1 MNRAPP
7 AVDPSPGDNVS
18 LSSDLRIA
26 VLPGDGIG
34 IEVMEACLEVLD
46 RLTKRVGNTRFVW
59 NKLQGG
65 AIAYRDTGTA
75 LSDDAM
81 KQIGAAD
88 AILFGAMGMPDIRYP
103 DGTEIAPQ
111 LDIRIEYELY
121 AGVRPIR
128 TLPGMAGPLRDPRC
142 AQIDFV
148 ILREQTEGLYY
159 SRGRGVMQDA
169 DTALDTMRITRAG
182 CERVF
187 DYAFRL
193 AAQRRKRG
201 RPGNVTCVDKAGV
214 LKSYAFMRGIFE
226 ERSRHF
232 PEFKSDCANID
243 ATALNLL
250 LKPWEFDVIVTE
262 NMFGDILSDLGA
274 GLIGGMGFA
283 PSGDIGDRH
292 GLFQPCHGTAPDI
305 AGSGKANPT
314 AMFLSAA
321 MMLDWLGSQ
330 KGVERLS
337 EAARMLEEAVRNAF
351 ARGSLRPFELG
362 GSDGTVAIT
371 RAVLAE
377 LAKA

>member
-1 MNRAPP
+1 VP
-7 AVDPSPGDNVS
+7 VT
-18 LSSDLRIA
+18 SDLKIA

-34 IEVMEACLEVLD
+34 IEVMDACLPLLDAIAARMGRFRFNWD
-46 RLTKRVGNTRFVW
+46 RLP
-59 NKLQGG
+59 GG

-75 LSDDAM
+75 LSDEVM
-81 KQIGAAD
+81 KKVGTAD

-111 LDIRIEYELY
+111 LDIRMEYELY

-128 TLPGMAGPLRDPRC
+128 ALPGTKGPLRDARS
-142 AQIDFV
+142 AEIDFV

-169 DTALDTMRITRAG
+169 DTALDTMRLTRSG

-187 DYAFRL
+187 NYAFRL
-193 AAQRRKRG
+193 AGQRRKRG
-201 RPGNVTCVDKAGV
+201 RPGKVTCVDKAGV
-214 LKSYAFMRGIFE
+214 LKSYAFMRQVFE
-226 ERSRHF
+226 ESSRKF
-232 PEFKSDCANID
+232 PGYDADCANID

-250 LKPWEFDVIVTE
+250 LKPWSFDVIVTE

-292 GLFQPCHGTAPDI
+292 GMFQPCHGTAPDI
-305 AGSGKANPT
+305 AGTGKANPT

-321 MMLDWLGSQ
+321 MMLDWLGNQ
-330 KGVERLS
+330 HGVGNLT
-337 EAARMLEEAVRNAF
+337 EAADVLESAVRTAF
-351 ARGSLRPFELG
+351 AKGTLRPYEFG
-362 GSDGTVAIT
+362 GSDGTAAIT
-371 RAVLAE
+371 QAVLAGIS
-377 LAKA
+377 KA

>member
-1 MNRAPP
+1 MHCAPP
-7 AVDPSPGDNVS
+7 AVDPSPGGNVS
-18 LSSDLRIA
+18 LGSDLRIA

-34 IEVMEACLEVLD
+34 IEVMEACLEVLET
-46 RLTKRVGNTRFVW
+46 LTQKVGSTRFVW

-81 KQIGAAD
+81 KQLGTAD

-128 TLPGMAGPLRDPRC
+128 TLPGMAGPLRDPRS

-169 DTALDTMRITRAG
+169 DTALDTLRITRSG

-214 LKSYAFMRGIFE
+214 LKSYAFMRRVFE
-226 ERSRHF
+226 ERSRNF
-232 PEFKSDCANID
+232 PGFKSDCANVD

-250 LKPWEFDVIVTE
+250 LKPWAFDVIVTE
-262 NMFGDILSDLGA
+262 NMFGDILSDLAA

-292 GLFQPCHGTAPDI
+292 GMFQPCHGTAPDI
-305 AGSGKANPT
+305 AGTGKANPT

-321 MMLDWLGSQ
+321 MMLDWLGDQ
-330 KGVERLS
+330 HGIGRLS
-337 EAARMLEEAVRNAF
+337 EAAEILENAVRNAF
-351 ARGSLRPFELG
+351 ARGALRPFEFG
-362 GSDGTVAIT
+362 GNDGTAAIT
-371 RAVLAE
+371 RAVLSE

>member
-1 MNRAPP
+1 V
-7 AVDPSPGDNVS
+7 VDASPGGNVP
-18 LSSDLRIA
+18 LGSDLRIA

-34 IEVMEACLEVLD
+34 IEVMDACLEVLD
-46 RLTKRVGNTRFVW
+46 KLTKKIGNTRFVW
-59 NKLQGG
+59 NRLQGG

-128 TLPGMAGPLRDPRC
+128 TLPGLAGTLRDPRS

-201 RPGNVTCVDKAGV
+201 RPGDVTCVDKAGV
-214 LKSYAFMRGIFE
+214 LKSYAFMRRVFE
-226 ERSRHF
+226 QRARDF
-232 PEFKSDCANID
+232 PGFKSDCANVD
-243 ATALNLL
+243 ATALNLV
-250 LKPWEFDVIVTE
+250 LKPWAFDVIVTE
-262 NMFGDILSDLGA
+262 NMFGDILSDLAA

-292 GLFQPCHGTAPDI
+292 GMFQPCHGTAPDI
-305 AGSGKANPT
+305 AGTGKANPT

-321 MMLDWLGSQ
+321 MMLDWLGHQ
-330 KGVERLS
+330 NGVGRLS
-337 EAARMLEEAVRNAF
+337 EAADLLEDAVRNAF
-351 ARGSLRPFELG
+351 ARGSLRPFEFG
-362 GSDGTVAIT
+362 GNDGTEAIT

>member
-1 MNRAPP
+1 MPL
-7 AVDPSPGDNVS
+7 G
-18 LSSDLRIA
+18 SDFRIA

-34 IEVMEACLEVLD
+34 IEVMNACLEVLEA
-46 RLTKRVGNTRFVW
+46 LAGKSGQPRFAW
-59 NKLQGG
+59 HQLAGG

-75 LSDDAM
+75 LSEETM
-81 KQIGAAD
+81 KALGSAD

-128 TLPGMAGPLRDPRC
+128 ALPGAAGPLRDPRS

-169 DTALDTMRITRAG
+169 DTAL
-182 CERVF
+182 
-187 DYAFRL
+187 
-193 AAQRRKRG
+193 
-201 RPGNVTCVDKAGV
+201 
-214 LKSYAFMRGIFE
+214 
-226 ERSRHF
+226 
-232 PEFKSDCANID
+232 
-243 ATALNLL
+243 NLL
-250 LKPWEFDVIVTE
+250 LKPWDFDVIVTE
-262 NMFGDILSDLGA
+262 NMFGDILSDLAA

-283 PSGDIGDRH
+283 PSGDIGERH
-292 GLFQPCHGTAPDI
+292 GMFQPCHGTAPDI
-305 AGSGKANPT
+305 AGTGKANPT

-321 MMLDWLGSQ
+321 MMLDWLGDQ
-330 KGVERLS
+330 HGVERLA
-337 EAARMLEEAVRNAF
+337 EAAKMLEDAVRNAF
-351 ARGSLRPFELG
+351 SRKSLRPFEFG

-377 LAKA
+377 LTSV

>member
-1 MNRAPP
+1 
-7 AVDPSPGDNVS
+7 VPSV
-18 LSSDLRIA
+18 SDLRIA

-34 IEVMEACLEVLD
+34 IEVMNACLEVLD
-46 RLTKRVGNTRFVW
+46 ALAGKTGHIRFAWNRLP
-59 NKLQGG
+59 GG
-65 AIAYRDTGTA
+65 AITYRDTGTA
-75 LSDDAM
+75 LSDEAM
-81 KQIGAAD
+81 KELGNAD

-128 TLPGMAGPLRDPRC
+128 ALPGTAGPLRDRRS
-142 AQIDFV
+142 AQIDLV

-169 DTALDTMRITRAG
+169 DTALDTMRITRSG

-201 RPGNVTCVDKAGV
+201 RPGDVTCVDKAGV
-214 LKSYAFMRGIFE
+214 LKSYAFMRRVFE
-226 ERSRHF
+226 QRARNYPGFESA
-232 PEFKSDCANID
+232 CANVD

-250 LKPWEFDVIVTE
+250 LKPWAFDVIVTE
-262 NMFGDILSDLGA
+262 NMFGDILSDLAA

-292 GLFQPCHGTAPDI
+292 GMFQPCHGTAPDI
-305 AGSGKANPT
+305 AGTGKANPT

-321 MMLDWLGSQ
+321 MMLDWLGNQ
-330 KGVERLS
+330 NGVGQLS
-337 EAARMLEEAVRNAF
+337 EAADFLENAVRGAF
-351 ARGSLRPFELG
+351 ARGALRPFEFG
-362 GSDGTVAIT
+362 GNDGTAAIT
-371 RAVLAE
+371 RAVLSE
-377 LAKA
+377 LLKT

>member
-1 MNRAPP
+1 MALGP
-7 AVDPSPGDNVS
+7 
-18 LSSDLRIA
+18 DLRIA

-34 IEVMEACLEVLD
+34 VEVMAVCLEVLET
-46 RLTKRVGNTRFVW
+46 LAKKTGSPRFAW

-65 AIAYRDTGTA
+65 ALAYRKSGTA
-75 LSDDAM
+75 LSDAAM
-81 KQIGAAD
+81 KELGKAD

-121 AGVRPIR
+121 AGVRPVRVI
-128 TLPGMAGPLRDPRC
+128 PGMASPLRDQRS
-142 AQIDFV
+142 AEIDFV

-159 SRGRGVMQDA
+159 SRGRGVMPDA
-169 DTALDTMRITRAG
+169 DTALDTLRITRSG

-214 LKSYAFMRGIFE
+214 LKSYAFMRRVFE
-226 ERSRHF
+226 ERSAKF
-232 PEFKSDCANID
+232 PGCRADCANID

-250 LKPWEFDVIVTE
+250 LKPWAFDVIVTE

-283 PSGDIGDRH
+283 PSGDIGARH
-292 GLFQPCHGTAPDI
+292 GMFQPCHGTAPDI
-305 AGSGKANPT
+305 AGTGKANPT

-321 MMLDWLGSQ
+321 MMLDWLGDQ
-330 KGVERLS
+330 HGVGQLV
-337 EAARMLEEAVRNAF
+337 EAAQILENAVRNAY
-351 ARGSLRPFELG
+351 ARGVLRPFEFG
-362 GSDGTVAIT
+362 GRDGTAAIT
-371 RAVLAE
+371 QAVLSE